1 MIDQCLTLWSEWGW
15 FWMVLTTRSYI
26 LWWFCDKLD
35 FGDFSG
41 FAKLG
46 DQWIISGLLILR
58 ETWLTLDKNTLRR
71 LEVWTHKKKLMIL
84 HNGYHICNWINW
96 PLSKSCWSNFDVII
110 VRNRLRLVE
119 GKHTF
124 RLDLTLLNLEVW
136 SVASYSFI

>member
-35 FGDFSG
+35 FKDFSG

-46 DQWIISGLLILR
+46 DQWIVSGLLNLR
-58 ETWLTLDKNTLRR
+58 ETWLILDKNPSRR
-71 LEVWTHKKKLMIL
+71 LEVWTHKKKSMIL
-84 HNGYHICNWINW
+84 HNGYHICSWMNW
-96 PLSKSCWSNFDVII
+96 LFSKPCRSNFDVII

-136 SVASYSFI
+136 SVASHSFI